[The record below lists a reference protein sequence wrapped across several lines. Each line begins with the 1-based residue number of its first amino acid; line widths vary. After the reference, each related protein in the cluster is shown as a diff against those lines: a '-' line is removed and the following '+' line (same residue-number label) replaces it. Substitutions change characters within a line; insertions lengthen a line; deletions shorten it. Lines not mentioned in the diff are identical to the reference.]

1 MAFLLPVLC
10 GMVGLVLDGGLMMT
24 DYRNLQQVCDSAAT
38 AAAMS
43 LSNGSTAADAI
54 AQATTAVNTWNGL
67 SDVNVVVNIPPL
79 SGPHSGNSSYAE
91 VLLNQNQ
98 TTNFIQALG
107 LTSSTQ
113 QNVAVRSVAGVQS
126 STAGAAV
133 VVLDPNPLGP
143 TVDLRPTSR
152 CPSRCRQFNW
162 ADWKCW
168 GSVP

>member
-1 MAFLLPVLC
+1 MLGTERSSRGRQAKVLVLVAFLLPVLC

-107 LTSSTQ
+107 LTT
-113 QNVAVRSVAGVQS
+113 
-126 STAGAAV
+126 
-133 VVLDPNPLGP
+133 
-143 TVDLRPTSR
+143 
-152 CPSRCRQFNW
+152 
-162 ADWKCW
+162 
-168 GSVP
+168 